1 MTKIIAVAMQ
11 KGGVGKTTTV
21 VNLAAALAEMGRR
34 VLAVDFDPQGN
45 LTQHCGY
52 DPDRI
57 SPTIYDAL
65 KAEVDGG
72 PGDLRAATY
81 ETAEGFHLIPSQPE
95 LSLVEV
101 TLINSLSRERVLA
114 GLLGDVAPA
123 YDYVLIDCNPSLG
136 LLVINALTA
145 ADSVLIPIQTE
156 YLAARGA
163 LMILSTIETIRRKR
177 LNPALAI
184 EGILLT
190 MADTR
195 ASLTRDIQQA
205 VEQQYG
211 HGIRIFSTVVRRSVR
226 FAESAAAGQSLIAYD
241 PRGAGANAYRA
252 IAKEIDKG

>member
-1 MTKIIAVAMQ
+1 MAMQ
-11 KGGVGKTTTV
+11 KGGVGKTTTT

-34 VLAVDFDPQGN
+34 VLAVDLDPQGN
-45 LTQHCGY
+45 LTQHAGL
-52 DPDRI
+52 DPDTI
-57 SPTIYDAL
+57 TPTLYDAL

-72 PGDLRAATY
+72 TGDVRAAIYATR
-81 ETAEGFHLIPSQPE
+81 EGFDLLPSQPE

-101 TLINSLSRERVLA
+101 ALINTLSRERILA
-114 GLLGDVAPA
+114 GLLDGVAA
-123 YDYVLIDCNPSLG
+123 NYDFILIDCNPSLG

-177 LNPALAI
+177 LNPRLTI

-211 HGIRIFSTVVRRSVR
+211 GNIRIFSTVIRRSVR
-226 FAESAAAGQSLIAYD
+226 FAESAAAGRSLIAYD
-241 PRGAGANAYRA
+241 PRSAGANAYRA
-252 IAKEIDKG
+252 VAKEFLIPN

>member
-1 MTKIIAVAMQ
+1 MTKVIAVAMQ
-11 KGGVGKTTTV
+11 KGGVGKTTTT
-21 VNLAAALAEMGRR
+21 VNLAAALAELGRR
-34 VLAVDFDPQGN
+34 VLAVDLDPQGN
-45 LTQHCGY
+45 LTQHAGF
-52 DPDRI
+52 DPDTV

-72 PGDLRAATY
+72 TGNLRASIY
-81 ETAEGFHLIPSQPE
+81 RTAEGFDLLPSQPE

-101 TLINSLSRERVLA
+101 ALINTLSRERILA
-114 GLLGDVAPA
+114 GLLGDVAA
-123 YDYVLIDCNPSLG
+123 GYDYVLIDCNPSLG